1 MHHVRACWP
10 VHFVGAKFCQG
21 LVSRYKTR
29 FCRSRLWRVCWQHE
43 GLNEISQIP
52 VHLAEDCLGS
62 MVALAQGAVSPSC
75 LAGGYRHLPKSSGME
90 VPATGTATLFGFAG
104 PP

>member
-10 VHFVGAKFCQG
+10 LHIVGAKFCQD
-21 LVSRYKTR
+21 LVSRYKTP
-29 FCRSRLWRVCWQHE
+29 FCRSHLWRVCWQHE

-52 VHLAEDCLGS
+52 VHLAQDCFGS
-62 MVALAQGAVSPSC
+62 MAALAQSAVSPSC
-75 LAGGYRHLPKSSGME
+75 LAGEYGHFLKSLGME
-90 VPATGTATLFGFAG
+90 VDATGATAPFGFAG